1 MNRIP
6 EFLKWLV
13 VTVVSLALLT
23 TFFFIRGQQQPDV
36 VTNPVEAGELK
47 TLLIQLA
54 ADDKQTGGLA
64 LLVKEEKVGL
74 RVFNISPRVVSLF
87 GNNGLMTAA
96 QAGTQVAPDVVAQ
109 ALASATG
116 IRIDGTLTMQR
127 LAIAGLVDGVGGVQ
141 VDAKSGLLVIGPQ
154 EEAKYVAPGIQTLDG
169 QHAAGYAMIRQVIET
184 EDDQI
189 ERMNEIIRALFSKL
203 PEDLAKAEE
212 TIVALGSLARSNV
225 STADIS
231 KFLVSLNQENLWQ
244 SVKFTS
250 VVTDPSELQLSGG
263 SDWLRVRQPDNF
275 KKVAKIAPRS
285 LMHFTD
291 TNMRVEVATSL
302 PTDRALIASQIAEL
316 GFDFIDGGY
325 SRTPEVT
332 TIRTSASVN
341 KEDIEKLKAK
351 LGLEEIT
358 ETWDFTL
365 AGYADVRLV
374 IGADY
379 VKKKTG

>member
-141 VDAKSGLLVIGPQ
+141 VDAKSGLLVSGPQ

>member
-6 EFLKWLV
+6 EFIKWLV

-36 VTNPVEAGELK
+36 VTSPVEAGELK

-127 LAIAGLVDGVGGVQ
+127 LAIAGLVDSVGGVQ
-141 VDAKSGLLVIGPQ
+141 VDAKSGLLVSGPQ

-203 PEDLAKAEE
+203 PEDLAEAEE

-244 SVKFTS
+244 SVTFTN
-250 VVTDPSELQLSGG
+250 VITEPSELKLSTG

-325 SRTPEVT
+325 MRTPELT
-332 TIRTSASVN
+332 TIRTSASVS

-351 LGLEEIT
+351 LGLEEIN

>member
-6 EFLKWLV
+6 EYLKWLV
-13 VTVVSLALLT
+13 ITVVSLALLT
-23 TFFFIRGQQQPDV
+23 SAFFIRGQQQPGDV
-36 VTNPVEAGELK
+36 SVPTQSGDLK
-47 TLLIQLA
+47 TLLVQFA
-54 ADDKQTGGLA
+54 GDDKATGGLA

-87 GNNGLMTAA
+87 GSAGLMTAA
-96 QAGTQVAPDVVAQ
+96 DAGTQVPPNVVAE
-109 ALASATG
+109 AIATATG

-127 LAIAGLVDGVGGVQ
+127 LAIAGLVDSVGGVQ
-141 VDAKSGLLVIGPQ
+141 VDAKSGLLVSGPN

-169 QHAAGYAMIRQVIET
+169 QHAAGYAMIRQVIES
-184 EDDQI
+184 EDEQVA
-189 ERMNEIIRALFSKL
+189 RMDEVIRALFSKL
-203 PEDLAKAEE
+203 PTDDAKADE
-212 TIVALGSLARSNV
+212 TIAALGSLARSNV

-231 KFLVSLNQENLWQ
+231 KFLVSLNREDLWQ
-244 SVKFTS
+244 KVKFST
-250 VVTDPSELQLSGG
+250 VITDRSELELSTT
-263 SDWLRVRQPDNF
+263 SDWLRVRQPDTF

-291 TNMRVEVATSL
+291 TNLRVEVATNN
-302 PTDRALIASQIAEL
+302 PNHRAKIAGEIAQL
-316 GFDFIDGGY
+316 GFNFIDGGY
-325 SRTPEVT
+325 SRTPDET
-332 TIRTSASVN
+332 TIRISASVK

-365 AGYADVRLV
+365 AGYADVRVV

-379 VKKKTG
+379 VKKHPN

>member
-6 EFLKWLV
+6 EYLKWLV
-13 VTVVSLALLT
+13 ITVVSLALLT
-23 TFFFIRGQQQPDV
+23 SAFFIRGQQQPGDV
-36 VTNPVEAGELK
+36 SVPAQSGDLK
-47 TLLIQLA
+47 TLLVQFA
-54 ADDKQTGGLA
+54 GDDKATGGLA

-87 GNNGLMTAA
+87 GSAGLMTAA
-96 QAGTQVAPDVVAQ
+96 DAGTQVPPNVVAE
-109 ALASATG
+109 AIATATG

-127 LAIAGLVDGVGGVQ
+127 LAIAGLVDSVGGVQ
-141 VDAKSGLLVIGPQ
+141 VDAKSGLLVSGPN

-169 QHAAGYAMIRQVIET
+169 QHAAGYAMIRQVIES
-184 EDDQI
+184 EDEQVA
-189 ERMNEIIRALFSKL
+189 RMDEVIRALFSKL
-203 PEDLAKAEE
+203 PTDDAKADE
-212 TIVALGSLARSNV
+212 TIAALGSLARSNV

-231 KFLVSLNQENLWQ
+231 KFLVSLNREDLWQ
-244 SVKFTS
+244 KVKFST
-250 VVTDPSELQLSGG
+250 VITDRSELELSNT
-263 SDWLRVRQPDNF
+263 SDWLRVRQPDTF

-291 TNMRVEVATSL
+291 TNLRVEVATNN
-302 PTDRALIASQIAEL
+302 PNHRAKIAGEIAQL
-316 GFDFIDGGY
+316 GFNFIDGGY
-325 SRTPEVT
+325 SRTPDET
-332 TIRTSASVN
+332 TIRISASVK

-365 AGYADVRLV
+365 AGYADVRVV

-379 VKKKTG
+379 VKKYPN

>member
-6 EFLKWLV
+6 EYLKWLV
-13 VTVVSLALLT
+13 ITVVSLALLT
-23 TFFFIRGQQQPDV
+23 TTFFIRGQQQPGDV
-36 VTNPVEAGELK
+36 SVSPQTGDLK
-47 TLLIQLA
+47 TLLVQLA
-54 ADDKQTGGLA
+54 GDDKATGGLA

-87 GNNGLMTAA
+87 GSAGLMTAA
-96 QAGTQVAPDVVAQ
+96 DAGTQVPPNVVAE
-109 ALASATG
+109 AIATATG

-127 LAIAGLVDGVGGVQ
+127 LAIAGLVDSVGGVQ
-141 VDAKSGLLVIGPQ
+141 VDAKSGLLVSGPN

-169 QHAAGYAMIRQVIET
+169 QHAAGYAMIRQVIES
-184 EDDQI
+184 EDEQVA
-189 ERMNEIIRALFSKL
+189 RMDEVIRALFSKL
-203 PEDLAKAEE
+203 PTDDAKADE
-212 TIVALGSLARSNV
+212 TIAALGSLARSNV

-231 KFLVSLNQENLWQ
+231 KFLVSLNREDLWQ
-244 SVKFTS
+244 KVKFST
-250 VVTDPSELQLSGG
+250 VVTDRSELELLAT
-263 SDWLRVRQPDNF
+263 SDWLRVRQPDTF

-291 TNMRVEVATSL
+291 TNLRIEVATNN
-302 PTDRALIASQIAEL
+302 PNHRTKIAGEIAQL
-316 GFDFIDGGY
+316 GFNFIDGGY
-325 SRTPEVT
+325 SRTPDKT
-332 TIRTSASVN
+332 TIRISASVK

-365 AGYADVRLV
+365 AGYADVRVV

-379 VKKKTG
+379 VKKNTN

>member
-1 MNRIP
+1 
-6 EFLKWLV
+6 
-13 VTVVSLALLT
+13 
-23 TFFFIRGQQQPDV
+23 
-36 VTNPVEAGELK
+36 
-47 TLLIQLA
+47 
-54 ADDKQTGGLA
+54 
-64 LLVKEEKVGL
+64 
-74 RVFNISPRVVSLF
+74 
-87 GNNGLMTAA
+87 MTAA

-141 VDAKSGLLVIGPQ
+141 VDAKSGLLVSGPQ

>member
-6 EFLKWLV
+6 EYLKWLV

-23 TFFFIRGQQQPDV
+23 TAFFIRGQQQPGDV
-36 VTNPVEAGELK
+36 SVTSQTSDLQ
-47 TLLIQLA
+47 TLLVQLA
-54 ADDKQTGGLA
+54 GDDKATGGLA

-87 GNNGLMTAA
+87 GSAGLMTAA
-96 QAGTQVAPDVVAQ
+96 DAGTQVPPDVIAEAVAT
-109 ALASATG
+109 ATG

-127 LAIAGLVDGVGGVQ
+127 LAIAGLVDSVGGVQ
-141 VDAKSGLLVIGPQ
+141 VDAKSGLLVSGPN

-169 QHAAGYAMIRQVIET
+169 QHAAGYAMIRQVIES
-184 EDDQI
+184 EDEQVA
-189 ERMNEIIRALFSKL
+189 RMDEVIRALFSKL
-203 PEDLAKAEE
+203 PTDDAKADE
-212 TIVALGSLARSNV
+212 TIAALGSLARSNV

-231 KFLVSLNQENLWQ
+231 KFLVSLNLEGMWQ
-244 SVKFTS
+244 KVKFS
-250 VVTDPSELQLSGG
+250 NVITDRSELELVAT
-263 SDWLRVRQPDNF
+263 SDWLRVRQPDTF

-291 TNMRVEVATSL
+291 TNLRIEVATNN
-302 PTDRALIASQIAEL
+302 PNHRAKIAGEIAQL
-316 GFDFIDGGY
+316 GFNFIDGGY
-325 SRTPEVT
+325 TRTPDTT
-332 TIRTSASVN
+332 TIRISASVK

-351 LGLEEIT
+351 LGLEEIV

-365 AGYADVRLV
+365 AGYADVRVV

-379 VKKKTG
+379 VKKNTN

>member
-1 MNRIP
+1 VNRIP

-141 VDAKSGLLVIGPQ
+141 VDAKSGLLVSGPQ

>member
-6 EFLKWLV
+6 EFIKWLV
-13 VTVVSLALLT
+13 VTVISLALLT

-36 VTNPVEAGELK
+36 VANPAEVGELK

-87 GNNGLMTAA
+87 GNAGLMTAA

-127 LAIAGLVDGVGGVQ
+127 LAIAGLVDSVGGIQ
-141 VDAKSGLLVIGPQ
+141 VDAKSGLFVSGPQ

-189 ERMNEIIRALFSKL
+189 ERMNEILRALFSKL

-244 SVKFTS
+244 GVKFTS
-250 VVTDPSELQLSGG
+250 VITDPSELQLSAA

-275 KKVAKIAPRS
+275 NKVAKIAPRS

-302 PTDRALIASQIAEL
+302 PTDRGLIASQIAEL

-325 SRTPEVT
+325 TRTPEVT
-332 TIRTSASVN
+332 TIRTSASVD
-341 KEDIEKLKAK
+341 KDEIEKLKAK